1 MLHSNIYSLLNRLK
15 ANIRL
20 YLFLEIAA
28 QYLAVVAIFCWA
40 SLGLDYWL
48 EMRLWVRGAILALAG
63 TGLLVGVL
71 IAMFGR
77 LLVGLPLS
85 RLALAIESLVP
96 ELGDRLITALELEKY
111 LKEAD
116 PSFSHSL
123 ARNAIDSAAEA
134 VKGIRTRELMDFRR
148 LRRVLATAFVLVLSW
163 AIFAAAAT
171 GPAEIW
177 FQRNV
182 LLDASTEWPHRTSL
196 RVLGFTD
203 GKALIARGGDFP
215 VRTAVDGEIPS
226 KVQIRYRMQSSRAK
240 GRAYLLKVGESEFVH
255 RFTGLLEPVR
265 FYVRGGD
272 DYEGPFLIETV
283 PPPAVHDLG
292 IACRYPEYTGL
303 EPNTLTDNALVY
315 TLPFGTRLDISGTA
329 NKNLEQV
336 HYIAGREDRAFPP
349 QKPREFSFGFY
360 LLETVSLHLSL
371 RDRHGIENREARS
384 MTLVARPDHPPTI
397 DAALH
402 GIRQSITAKA
412 VIPFRGSLED
422 EYGIMKAE
430 FRYKVDSGEE
440 QVLPF
445 SRAPEGAREI
455 SLREQFAVE
464 PLQLEPGKKL
474 QLQIVAEDGN
484 TLNGPKTGKSRVYSF
499 AIVSPDE
506 LLSQIAARELN
517 LRRRFE
523 RALTEVKEARDD
535 LIYVGQ
541 EHTKPDADRSMLKLH
556 AERVLLGS
564 RKNLNEVAGISQA
577 FHDILLELQNNGIS
591 IETLLERI
599 EQGVCIPLTDITTNS
614 FPDLADA
621 VQKLSAS
628 LGQNGNVA
636 ASAEGA
642 ERSATIL
649 IEKMER
655 VLAAMLDLESFNEA
669 LELLRSIISLQR
681 KVEDETKEL
690 RKKRIQE
697 LLK

>member
-1 MLHSNIYSLLNRLK
+1 MLHSNIYRLLNRLK
-15 ANIRL
+15 ASIRL

-28 QYLAVVAIFCWA
+28 QSLAAVAIFCWA

-48 EMRLWVRGAILALAG
+48 EMQLWVRGAILALAG
-63 TGLLVGVL
+63 TGLLVGLLVAL
-71 IAMFGR
+71 FGR

-96 ELGDRLITALELEKY
+96 ELGDRLITALELERY
-111 LKEAD
+111 LQAAD
-116 PSFSHSL
+116 PTFSHSL

-148 LRRVLATAFVLVLSW
+148 LRKRLAVTLVLVLSW
-163 AIFAAAAT
+163 AIFSLAAT

-203 GKALIARGGDFP
+203 GKALIARGGEFA
-215 VRTAVDGEIPS
+215 VRTAVEGEVPS
-226 KVQIRYRMQSSRAK
+226 KMQIRYRMQTSRAK
-240 GRAYLLKVGESEFVH
+240 GRAYLLKVGESQFVH

-283 PPPAVHDLG
+283 PPPAVHDLR

-303 EPNTLTDNALVY
+303 EPNTLTNNALVY
-315 TLPFGTRLDISGTA
+315 TLPYGTRLDFSGTA
-329 NKNLEQV
+329 NKDLQQV
-336 HYIAGREDRAFPP
+336 HYVAGQENRAFAP
-349 QKPREFSFGFY
+349 QRPRGFSFGFY
-360 LLETVSLHLSL
+360 LLETVSLRLSL

-384 MTLVARPDHPPTI
+384 MTIVARPDHPPTI

-412 VIPFRGSLED
+412 VIPFRGTLKD
-422 EYGIMKAE
+422 EYGILKAE
-430 FRYKVDSGEE
+430 FRFRIDSGEE
-440 QVLPF
+440 QALPF
-445 SRAPEGAREI
+445 SRSPAGAREL
-455 SLREQFAVE
+455 SLREQFAVA
-464 PLQLEPGKKL
+464 PRQLEPGKKL
-474 QLQIVAEDGN
+474 QLQILAEDGN
-484 TLNGPKTGKSRVYSF
+484 TLSGPKVGKSRVYSF

-535 LIYVGQ
+535 LVHVGQ
-541 EHTKPDADRSMLKLH
+541 EQAKPDADRSMLKLH

-577 FHDILLELQNNGIS
+577 FHDILLELRNNGIT
-591 IETLLERI
+591 IDTLLERI
-599 EQGVCIPLTDITTNS
+599 EQGICIPLTDLTTNR

-628 LGQNGNVA
+628 LGQNDNLA

-649 IEKMER
+649 IEKMEK
-655 VLAAMLDLESFNEA
+655 VLAAMLNLESFNEA
-669 LELLRSIISLQR
+669 LEILRSIISLQ
-681 KVEDETKEL
+681 KQVENDTKDL